1 MSEKDPHRYD
11 DMIHMP
17 HFKSKKRPQMSLHD
31 RAAQFAPFAALT
43 GYDESISETA
53 RQTERQIRPGEAEK
67 AELDRRFRILSRH
80 IGERPEVTIRHF
92 VPDDK
97 KSGGAYETARFRVR
111 GIDLFERALIAE
123 DREKYGLDY
132 ILEIDSEI
140 FSREC
145 EESPSEESATMDLYE
160 TETTE

>member
-67 AELDRRFRILSRH
+67 AELDRRFRILSHH
-80 IGERPEVTIRHF
+80 ISEHPEVTIRHF

-97 KSGGAYETARFRVR
+97 KNGGSYETAQFRVR

-123 DREKYGLDY
+123 DKEKYGLDY
-132 ILEIDSEI
+132 ILKIESRI
-140 FSREC
+140 FEREE
-145 EESPSEESATMDLYE
+145 EESASGESATMELNE